1 MSLADT
7 ETETGL
13 ERANGHAEQRRWPAT
28 QAAGEHSRRTAPPR
42 AAFWLVAGV
51 FCLMFCAAGAPTPLY
66 GVYRAQLRFSATT
79 LTAVFAVY
87 ALVLLLT
94 LLVFGS
100 VSDYLG
106 RRRVILAAL
115 LVTAGACAV
124 FLAAHSVG
132 LLFAARALQGV
143 AVGTAI
149 GALGAALIDLQ
160 PEGSGLVPL
169 APLAPLVTAA
179 APALGLGAGALGSSA
194 LAQYGPAPTR
204 LVWWL
209 VLGAS
214 VAAAGGILAMP
225 EPGTRRAGVLASL
238 RPRVSVPRQ
247 ARGTFVTAV
256 PCLIAVWA
264 LGGLYLSLGP
274 SLAAQVTGSRDLV
287 WGGLMVFLLTG
298 VAAGATVAFRGLTP
312 RTAMLAGCLVLLAGL
327 AVIFAAIATA
337 TAAAFLVGTA
347 VAGVGFGLALLGVNR
362 TLVALAEPGQH
373 AGLIAAIFIV
383 NFLGLSIPAL
393 IAGVGTAHFGLHRT
407 ALAYCVALAALV
419 AAAVGRLINERDTN
433 T

>member
-1 MSLADT
+1 MTLSDT
-7 ETETGL
+7 ETAR
-13 ERANGHAEQRRWPAT
+13 ERASGNAERSRWPALP
-28 QAAGEHSRRTAPPR
+28 AAAEHSRRTAPSR
-42 AAFWLVAGV
+42 AAFWLVAGI

-66 GVYRAQLRFSATT
+66 GVYRAELRFSATT

-115 LVTAGACAV
+115 AVSAGACAV

-160 PEGSGLVPL
+160 PEGSGL
-169 APLAPLVTAA
+169 APLVTAA

-194 LAQYGPAPTR
+194 LAQYGPDPTR

-209 VLGAS
+209 LLGTS
-214 VAAAGGILAMP
+214 VAAAGIGAMP

-238 RPRVSVPRQ
+238 RPRVGVPRQ
-247 ARGTFVTAV
+247 ARGTFATAV
-256 PCLIAVWA
+256 PCLFAVWA

-274 SLAAQVTGSRDLV
+274 SLAVQVTGSRDLL
-287 WGGLMVFLLTG
+287 WGGLLVFLLTG
-298 VAAGATVAFRGLTP
+298 VAAGATVAFRGLAP
-312 RTAMLAGCLVLLAGL
+312 RTAMLAGCLVLLVGL
-327 AVIFAAIATA
+327 AVTFAAIATA
-337 TAAAFLVGTA
+337 SAAAFLAGTA
-347 VAGVGFGLALLGVNR
+347 AAGVGFGLALMGVNR
-362 TLVALAEPGQH
+362 ILIALAAPGQR

-383 NFLGLSIPAL
+383 NFLGLSIPVV
-393 IAGVGTAHFGLHRT
+393 IAGVATAHVGLHRT
-407 ALAYCVALAALV
+407 ALAYCVAMAALV
-419 AAAVGRLINERDTN
+419 AAAAGSLLLRRRGPATGQG
-433 T
+433 TS